1 MDSFNAFFAAMARA
15 PFDPHLRFALF
26 YLAATI
32 LLAYVIWLVRG
43 RPRTFLTWLVPRAV
57 YTHRSNL
64 VDLKLFL
71 ANYALG
77 TIGVFGALVFTPLI
91 AYQTLTAIAGAS
103 GSAFTLPPV
112 TPTRALITTL
122 IVVTVND
129 FCKYWTHR
137 IHHEWSTLWPFHAV
151 HHSADVLTPVTV
163 ARVHP
168 VETVLRNIFS
178 SVVVGVVQGALLYGL
193 IGRIDLVAIGGANV
207 IYVLFNTAG
216 SNLRHSHI
224 WLSYGRVIEH
234 ILISP
239 AQHQIHHSAA
249 ARHFNKNYGSIFA
262 FWDWAFGTLYI
273 PDSYEELTFGVADKA
288 GAKLEQPHP
297 SFTAAIMVPFAQSWL
312 ALKAKLPTRTQPP
325 GTDPAT
331 DP

>member
-1 MDSFNAFFAAMARA
+1 MDRLNAFLAQMARA
-15 PFDPHLRFALF
+15 PLDLNLRFALF

-32 LLAYVIWLVRG
+32 ILAYAIWIFRG
-43 RPRTFLTWLVPRAV
+43 RPNTFLSWLVPRAV

-64 VDLKLFL
+64 VDLKLFF

-77 TIGVFGALVFTPLI
+77 TIGFFGALVFTPLI
-91 AYQTLTAIAGAS
+91 AYQTLTAIAGTV
-103 GSAFTLPPV
+103 GPDFAFPPI

-178 SVVVGVVQGALLYGL
+178 SVVVGVVQGALLYCL
-193 IGRIDLVAIGGANV
+193 IGRIDLVAVGGANV
-207 IYVLFNTAG
+207 VYVVFNTAG

-224 WLSYGRVIEH
+224 WLSYGRIIEH
-234 ILISP
+234 VLISP

-249 ARHFNKNYGSIFA
+249 RKHFNKNYGSIFA
-262 FWDWAFGTLYI
+262 SWDWAFGTLYI
-273 PDSYEELTFGVADKA
+273 PESYEELTFGVADKD
-288 GAKLEQPHP
+288 GAKLDQPHP
-297 SFTAAIMVPFAQSWL
+297 SFTAAMMVPFAQSWL
-312 ALKAKLPTRTQPP
+312 ALKAKLPARN
-325 GTDPAT
+325 TDPAT